1 MKAHQCV
8 ISLIGLK
15 SNVVHFGK
23 VCSNAYNECC
33 SWLNGQFIGWFE
45 LMSWVKFNELAVGEG
60 CEDGDWG
67 ENGEN
72 TLRLWKFPDNIV
84 AK

>member
-1 MKAHQCV
+1 
-8 ISLIGLK
+8 
-15 SNVVHFGK
+15 
-23 VCSNAYNECC
+23 
-33 SWLNGQFIGWFE
+33 
-45 LMSWVKFNELAVGEG
+45 MSWVKFNELADGEG
-60 CEDGDWG
+60 SEDGDWG